1 VRVLRLLLVI
11 WIIAALH
18 FTAVLILGVFAFLT
32 QGDFDHPGPPSR
44 THRLVSAAASLL
56 EFPFVCAVRRYSPE
70 HHRGFMVAVIA
81 TSVLWAIVLYAGW
94 MLWPRSAQAR
104 A

>member
-11 WIIAALH
+11 WIISALH
-18 FTAVLILGVFAFLT
+18 FTAVLTLGVFAFLT
-32 QGDFDHPGPPSR
+32 QGDFDQRGPPSR
-44 THRLVSAAASLL
+44 THRLVSATASVL

-70 HHRGFMVAVIA
+70 HHRGFMVAAIA
-81 TSVLWAIVLYAGW
+81 TSVLWAVVLYAGW
-94 MLWPRSAQAR
+94 TLWPRSAQAR